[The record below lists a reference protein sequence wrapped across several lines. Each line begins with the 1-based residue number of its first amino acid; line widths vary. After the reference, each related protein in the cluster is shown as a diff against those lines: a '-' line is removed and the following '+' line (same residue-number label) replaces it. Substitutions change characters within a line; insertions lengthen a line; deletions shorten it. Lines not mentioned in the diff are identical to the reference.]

1 MTDSTLRCALS
12 MALAL
17 AMAGCV
23 TVYQPLS
30 GLNRP
35 VALDPGLANFADTS
49 IALRCVPG
57 GALTEGE
64 ADTLC
69 RKVSQL
75 FENQGARVT
84 IESVGRIDDAIEA
97 AEATEATEAAGASAL
112 RVELRAEVV
121 HRDAHSVLFGPLADW
136 IWGYTA
142 DYTVR
147 QEVRIKGADG
157 FLLAQETLTG
167 RFVQRLGFFSDAD
180 EDFSRDY
187 YGRLSQ
193 LALDARVR
201 QTVLAEAGG
210 GSG

>member
-1 MTDSTLRCALS
+1 MPDCSYARTLS
-12 MALAL
+12 MTLALAL
-17 AMAGCV
+17 AGCV

-35 VALDPGLANFADTS
+35 VALDPGLANFADTTV
-49 IALRCVPG
+49 ALRCVPG

-69 RKVSQL
+69 RKVSRL
-75 FENQGARVT
+75 FENQGAQVT
-84 IESVGRIDDAIEA
+84 IESTAQIDEPEAPA
-97 AEATEATEAAGASAL
+97 AETERSTL
-112 RVELRAEVV
+112 RVELRAELV

-147 QEVRIKGADG
+147 QEVRIRGADG

-180 EDFSRDY
+180 EQFSRDY

-201 QTVLAEAGG
+201 QAVLAEAAGG